1 MVELGATEVLLAR
14 SRFGAAADQIEAAG
28 YGDPLTV
35 EVVADAASP
44 GGIALSRVGIERSLR
59 QPRAMGGR
67 LARDGA
73 AFTLVPLDGA
83 PPLVVFPL
91 DRLAS
96 APLDPAVDRWL
107 VGAVYRDRRFVL
119 PDESQGAIGS
129 NDSIDVA

>member
-14 SRFGAAADQIEAAG
+14 SRFGAAADQIEGAG

-35 EVVADAASP
+35 EVVADATSP
-44 GGIALSRVGIERSLR
+44 GAIGLSRVGIERSLR
-59 QPRAMGGR
+59 QPRSMSGR

-73 AFTLVPLDGA
+73 AFTLVSLDGV

-91 DRLAS
+91 DRFTS
-96 APLDPAVDRWL
+96 EPLDPSVDRWL

-119 PDESQGAIGS
+119 PDGSPDAIGADES
-129 NDSIDVA
+129 GHVA